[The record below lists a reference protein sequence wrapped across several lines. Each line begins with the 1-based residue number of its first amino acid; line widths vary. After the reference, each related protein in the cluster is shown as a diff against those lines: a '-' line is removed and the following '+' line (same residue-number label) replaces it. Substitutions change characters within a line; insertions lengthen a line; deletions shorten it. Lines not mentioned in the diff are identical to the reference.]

1 MNTSLASQL
10 SRAFKYSQKFGIGG
24 LSLAMKV
31 NKSGNSLV
39 SGKIRNYKHPIYLR
53 NGSSDVHV
61 FSQVIY
67 DREYEL
73 KYRIKPSVI
82 VDCGANIGLATI
94 FFKNKFP
101 DATII
106 AIEPELSNFKV
117 LQKNTEK
124 YDKVHCLQSG
134 IWGRT
139 TNLKISNSNRGNW
152 GFTVEETAETGE
164 GTIPAISIDGI
175 MEKFNLDHI
184 DILKIDI
191 EGSEKNVFEENADK
205 WLSKV
210 NVLVIEFH
218 DADVPDCAKT
228 FYKAMEKYNYETKT
242 HRESVVCFMKH
253 NNNGG
258 IISK

>member
-1 MNTSLASQL
+1 MNTSFASQL

-39 SGKIRNYKHPIYLR
+39 SGNIRNYKHPIYLR

-73 KYRIKPSVI
+73 KYRVKPTVI

-106 AIEPELSNFKV
+106 AVEPESSNFKV
-117 LQKNTEK
+117 LQKNTE
-124 YDKVHCLQSG
+124 
-134 IWGRT
+134 
-139 TNLKISNSNRGNW
+139 
-152 GFTVEETAETGE
+152 
-164 GTIPAISIDGI
+164 
-175 MEKFNLDHI
+175 
-184 DILKIDI
+184 
-191 EGSEKNVFEENADK
+191 
-205 WLSKV
+205 
-210 NVLVIEFH
+210 
-218 DADVPDCAKT
+218 
-228 FYKAMEKYNYETKT
+228 
-242 HRESVVCFMKH
+242 
-253 NNNGG
+253 
-258 IISK
+258 